1 MFAFKY
7 MLGIFAAILLTT
19 AISHAQ
25 GGNTLVLKEKG
36 RTIQS
41 WIEKDCI
48 TFRFSNTQWI
58 EGKIKTVFKDSL
70 LINMYR
76 AQQSPTMFGGFRV
89 DTTWLGF
96 LKISINEISGMP
108 QSQYKSGMF
117 TNGAL
122 FRLGS
127 GAYMFLNIANS
138 LLKGVPLFDAANTT
152 RYLLQQAFTELGP
165 FKNKSTKPIYPLVKN
180 ILWLFISAL
189 K

>member
-7 MLGIFAAILLTT
+7 MLSLLVAVVLTT
-19 AISHAQ
+19 FISHAQ
-25 GGNTLVLKEKG
+25 FGNTLVLKEKG
-36 RTIQS
+36 RTIKS

-58 EGKIKTVFKDSL
+58 DGKIKTILNDSL
-70 LINMYR
+70 HINMYR
-76 AQQSPTMFGGFRV
+76 AQQSPTVFGGFRV

-108 QSQYKSGMF
+108 QSQYKSGLF

-127 GAYMFLNIANS
+127 GAYLFLNIANS
-138 LLKGVPLFDAANTT
+138 LLKGLPLLYATNTT
-152 RYLLQQAFTELGP
+152 RLLVAAGFYGIGTLQKQKHKAYL
-165 FKNKSTKPIYPLVKN
+165 PIGKKYTMA
-180 ILWLFISAL
+180 IY
-189 K
+189 

>member
-1 MFAFKY
+1 MRNYLF
-7 MLGIFAAILLTT
+7 LLITVLLLQT
-19 AISHAQ
+19 APCFAQ

-58 EGKIKTVFKDSL
+58 EGKIKTILKDSL

-76 AQQSPTMFGGFRV
+76 AQQAPTVFGGFTV
-89 DTTWLGF
+89 DTTWLGY
-96 LKISINEISGMP
+96 LKISVNEISGLP
-108 QSQYKSGMF
+108 QSKYKSGLF

-127 GAYMFLNIANS
+127 SAFIFLNLSNS
-138 LLKGVPLFDAANTT
+138 LLKGLPVFDAANTT
-152 RYLLQQAFTELGP
+152 RLLVAAGFYGLGTLQKQKHKGYL
-165 FKNKSTKPIYPLVKN
+165 PIGRRYAVS
-180 ILWLFISAL
+180 IY
-189 K
+189 

>member
-1 MFAFKY
+1 
-7 MLGIFAAILLTT
+7 MLGLLVAVVITT
-19 AISHAQ
+19 SVSRAQ
-25 GGNTLVLKEKG
+25 VGNTLVLKEKG

-58 EGKIKTVFKDSL
+58 EGKIKTILKDSL

-108 QSQYKSGMF
+108 QSRYKSGMF
-117 TNGAL
+117 TNGVL
-122 FRLGS
+122 FKLGS

-138 LLKGVPLFDAANTT
+138 IIKGLPLLDAGNST
-152 RYLLQQAFTELGP
+152 RLLVAAGFYGIGTLQKQKHKAYL
-165 FKNKSTKPIYPLVKN
+165 PIGKKYTMA
-180 ILWLFISAL
+180 IY
-189 K
+189 

>member
-1 MFAFKY
+1 
-7 MLGIFAAILLTT
+7 MLGLVIALVLTT
-19 AISHAQ
+19 SVSLAQ
-25 GGNTLVLKEKG
+25 VGNTLVLKEKG

-58 EGKIKTVFKDSL
+58 EGKIKTILKDSL

-76 AQQSPTMFGGFRV
+76 AQQSPTVFGGFRV

-108 QSQYKSGMF
+108 QSRYKSGLF

-127 GAYMFLNIANS
+127 GAYVFLNIANS
-138 LLKGVPLFDAANTT
+138 LLKGLPLLDPPNTT
-152 RYLLQQAFTELGP
+152 RLLVAAGFYGIGTLQKQKHKAFL
-165 FKNKSTKPIYPLVKN
+165 PIGKKYTMA
-180 ILWLFISAL
+180 IY
-189 K
+189 

>member
-1 MFAFKY
+1 MLLVKY
-7 MLGIFAAILLTT
+7 VMGIFAAVLLTVT
-19 AISHAQ
+19 VSNAQ
-25 GGNTLVLKEKG
+25 VGNTLVLKEKG

-58 EGKIKTVFKDSL
+58 EGKIKTILKDSL

-76 AQQSPTMFGGFRV
+76 AQQSPTAFGGFRV

-108 QSQYKSGMF
+108 QSRYKSGLF

-127 GAYMFLNIANS
+127 GAYLFLNIVNS
-138 LLKGVPLFDAANTT
+138 IIKGYPLFDGANTT
-152 RYLLQQAFTELGP
+152 RLLVAAGVYGIGTLQKQKHKDYL
-165 FKNKSTKPIYPLVKN
+165 PIGKKYTVA
-180 ILWLFISAL
+180 IY
-189 K
+189 

>member
-1 MFAFKY
+1 MMFAFKY
-7 MLGIFAAILLTT
+7 MLVILVVTLLTT

-58 EGKIKTVFKDSL
+58 DGKIKSVLKDSL

-76 AQQSPTMFGGFRV
+76 AQQSPTVFGGFRV

-96 LKISINEISGMP
+96 LKISVNEISGMP
-108 QSQYKSGMF
+108 QSQYRSGLF

-122 FRLGS
+122 FRQGS
-127 GAYMFLNIANS
+127 GAYIFLNITNS
-138 LLKGVPLFDAANTT
+138 LLKGMPLLDAANST
-152 RYLLQQAFTELGP
+152 RLLVAAGFYGIGTLQKQKHKAYL
-165 FKNKSTKPIYPLVKN
+165 PIGKKYTMA
-180 ILWLFISAL
+180 IY
-189 K
+189 